1 MSNEWW
7 RTAVIYQVYIRSFAD
22 GDGDGIGDLAGI
34 RSRLPYLRD
43 LGVDAV
49 WITPFYPSPMAD
61 GGYDVADYRD
71 IEPVFGTLADADA
84 LVAEAHDLGLRVIV
98 DIVPNHSSDRH
109 AWFQAALAAG
119 PGSHERSRYVFRPG
133 RGPDGAEPPTDWQS
147 LFGGPAWTRVPDGE
161 WYLHLFAA
169 EQPDFDW
176 ENPEV
181 VEEFEDILRFWLDRG
196 VDGFRID
203 VANALKKDQAFPD
216 VGAEDEGVLVPH
228 QGPAHPFWD
237 RDEVHEVYRGWRK
250 VSDTYA
256 GDRAYVAEAWVDD
269 PARLALYTR
278 PDELHTA
285 FNFNF
290 VRAAWDADELRRT
303 IDVSTAAA
311 TEVGAPTTWVLSNHD
326 VTRHATR
333 YARLDRTGGGV
344 ADDERVRPDTP
355 LHPELGLRRA
365 RAAVLLLLGLPGS
378 AYVYQGEDLLG
389 QVDDLGQAELLA
401 LVDVGRPDL
410 GTVRAPAARP
420 GRLPG
425 AGAVGARRPVAGF
438 RRRGAVAAPAGR
450 LGRPVGAGPAGRRRL
465 DARALPQ
472 RAPAAPRAARRRPG
486 VAGQPGRLA
495 GVPATHPGGRGALRG
510 QPGHPADRPAGVR
523 PGAARQR
530 PARRRPPGAAARR
543 RRRLAGLSTP
553 DRFRTWDPP
562 VCRGSPRDGL
572 RGSLNGP

>member
-1 MSNEWW
+1 MTSADSRSVQDPTTGPEWW

-22 GDGDGIGDLAGI
+22 ADGDGVGDLAGI
-34 RSRLPYLRD
+34 RSRLPYLRE

-49 WITPFYPSPMAD
+49 WVTPFYPSPMAD

-84 LVAEAHDLGLRVIV
+84 LVADAHDLGIRVIV

-119 PGSHERSRYVFRPG
+119 PGSPERGRYVFRPG

-147 LFGGPAWTRVPDGE
+147 TFGGPAWTRVPDGE
-161 WYLHLFAA
+161 WYLHLFAP
-169 EQPDFDW
+169 EQPDFNW

-203 VANALKKDQAFPD
+203 VANALKKDQFFPD
-216 VGAEDEGVLVPH
+216 VGDEDESVLVPH
-228 QGPAHPFWD
+228 EGPAHPFWD

-250 VSDTYA
+250 VSDSYA
-256 GDRAYVAEAWVDD
+256 GDRAFVAEAWVDD
-269 PARLALYTR
+269 PARLAMYTR

-285 FNFNF
+285 FNFSF

-311 TEVGAPTTWVLSNHD
+311 TDVGAPTTWVLSNHD

-355 LHPELGLRRA
+355 LDPELGLRRA

-378 AYVYQGEDLLG
+378 AYVYQGEELGLPEVVDLPEEVLADPIWERSGHRVRGRDGARVPVPWERTGPSLGFGSGAPWLPQPADWGARSVQAQQGVDGSTLELYRSALRLRRELLG
-389 QVDDLGQAELLA
+389 SGGGDLEWLDSPAGS
-401 LVDVGRPDL
+401 LV
-410 GTVRAPAARP
+410 
-420 GRLPG
+420 
-425 AGAVGARRPVAGF
+425 F
-438 RRRGAVAAPAGR
+438 RRRTPAGEVLCAVNLDR
-450 LGRPVGAGPAGRRRL
+450 QEIDLPTYGRVLLSSIPVDGDHPLQLPG
-465 DARALPQ
+465 DAA
-472 RAPAAPRAARRRPG
+472 
-486 VAGQPGRLA
+486 VW
-495 GVPATHPGGRGALRG
+495 LR
-510 QPGHPADRPAGVR
+510 
-523 PGAARQR
+523 
-530 PARRRPPGAAARR
+530 
-543 RRRLAGLSTP
+543 
-553 DRFRTWDPP
+553 
-562 VCRGSPRDGL
+562 
-572 RGSLNGP
+572 